1 MTLVVRSILLPSIVL
16 IAIGVFGVFTID
28 QQLRGNMEQRVEQE
42 LHRLADA
49 SLAALDLSDNPL
61 NINNIDPIAKRIGL
75 MTKTRI
81 TFVDS
86 EGTVMGDSRV
96 KEELVGTMSNHLHR
110 SELVKAKE
118 MGFGHDIRYS
128 ETLDKNFF
136 YVAVYKPI
144 EVEGTRAYY
153 FARASVSADV
163 LNSQIAHMRLAFL
176 SILLAAMMLVGAIA
190 FMVLRWGAA
199 STKERQLLLESEIAG
214 KTKQIERMYELDSLL
229 NASSDLED
237 AGKVV
242 SKLIPSL
249 LANTSGAISIYKPSR
264 NQLKLQ
270 LFWGA
275 EWQDSL
281 YFSAEQ
287 CWALRKGHEH
297 LSHLDSSQV
306 DCEHFTQP
314 KSQATLC
321 IPLIAHGET
330 IGVMH
335 VLKAGFEDADVANAK
350 AIAKR
355 LAMSI
360 ANIELKT
367 SLRHLAFKDPLT
379 RLYNRRYLF
388 ETLSQWVA
396 ASRNKHTEIGIIMI
410 DLDHF
415 KLLNDEYGHDVGD
428 QVLVAISQFYL
439 DTVDASDIV
448 CRYGGEEFCIAV
460 PESNSADLMKLAHT
474 LCDGMAEVSIDID
487 NTKKVKVTGSIG
499 VAIFSNACSSIEHT
513 ITEADAALY
522 KAKEEGRKCVRYG
535 SSIDGSISS
544 KELPNAMS
552 K

>member
-1 MTLVVRSILLPSIVL
+1 MTLAVRSILLPSIIL
-16 IAIGVFGVFTID
+16 IALGIIGVFTID
-28 QQLRGNMEQRVEQE
+28 QQLRGNMELRVEQE

-49 SLAALDLSDNPL
+49 SLAALDLSDNAL
-61 NINNIDPIAKRIGL
+61 NIDNIDPIAKRIGL

-86 EGTVMGDSRV
+86 EGNVMGDSRV
-96 KEELVGTMSNHLHR
+96 KEELVGSMSNHLHR
-110 SELVKAKE
+110 PELMKAKE
-118 MGFGHDIRYS
+118 MGFGHSKRYS
-128 ETLDKNFF
+128 ETLDKDFF

-144 EVEGTRAYY
+144 EIEGTRAYY
-153 FARASVSADV
+153 FSRASISADA
-163 LNSQIAHMRLAFL
+163 LNSQVAHMRLALL

-190 FMVLRWGAA
+190 FMVLRWAAA
-199 STKERQLLLESEIAG
+199 STKEKQLCLENEIAR
-214 KTKQIERMYELDSLL
+214 KTQQIERMYELDSLL

-249 LANTSGAISIYKPSR
+249 LAHTSGAISIYKPSR

-275 EWQDSL
+275 EWQDSQ
-281 YFSAEQ
+281 YFNAEQ

-306 DCEHFTQP
+306 DCEHFSQP
-314 KSQATLC
+314 KSHATLC

-335 VLKAGFEDADVANAK
+335 VLKAAFEDADVANAK

-388 ETLSQWVA
+388 EALSQWVA
-396 ASRNKHTEIGIIMI
+396 ASRHKHTEIGIIMI

-439 DTVDASDIV
+439 EAVNASDIV

-460 PESNSADLMKLAHT
+460 PEANPADLKTLAQT
-474 LCDGMAEVSIDID
+474 LCEGMGEVSIDID
-487 NTKKVKVTGSIG
+487 NTQKVKVTGSIG
-499 VAIFSNACSSIEHT
+499 VAVFSNACSSIEHT

-522 KAKEEGRKCVRYG
+522 RAKEDGRKCVRYG
-535 SSIDGSISS
+535 SSMDGS
-544 KELPNAMS
+544 MS
-552 K
+552 PADVSQ